1 MFSGGI
7 KWKHWSDMGK
17 EKFFKLKNS
26 LFISYRFSNKL
37 LTLFTDRFDLIIY
50 WRKIM
55 TFRTLVLSKLVA
67 IQNKYLPPSFS
78 HFVDQKSFKPEYP
91 SPI

>member
-1 MFSGGI
+1 
-7 KWKHWSDMGK
+7 MGK

-67 IQNKYLPPSFS
+67 IQNNIYLHLFLTSSIKNPLNLNILPLSNFDCLTI
-78 HFVDQKSFKPEYP
+78 FQCK
-91 SPI
+91 